1 MKKKIPNILSNQRQV
16 VSNFLDRNEGL
27 IIGDT
32 EDVLDIKNQYLIETY
47 KLLDIQKKI
56 EKLNLAYGT
65 VTADTGDGYDD
76 FHYYPFVEIK
86 KKGSGLNDILKKNNH
101 LPCGFFCIHDWAN
114 IDRRSFD
121 FYSSYH
127 QYTNK
132 KNLVK
137 SIKVTSGSISIFPLS
152 NNLKSNPFRS
162 LSYFDSRDLSLFSLG
177 KNKKL
182 VIEKLKK
189 FAEKSSFKFKLDGL
203 YKINEDK
210 KQKYNILKSVYF
222 TYPMAYY
229 SFLDFVKDLKKSGAK
244 VELVNPYYKPFE
256 DYEEEKLKAF
266 QKELNLI
273 KKQKNKKKGLG
284 DVIKCQVE
292 NGIYNV
298 YHTVIKSEA
307 DEYDSSSDQQIS
319 SAVLVI
325 NKEI

>member
-1 MKKKIPNILSNQRQV
+1 MN
-16 VSNFLDRNEGL
+16 
-27 IIGDT
+27 
-32 EDVLDIKNQYLIETY
+32 
-47 KLLDIQKKI
+47 
-56 EKLNLAYGT
+56 
-65 VTADTGDGYDD
+65 
-76 FHYYPFVEIK
+76 
-86 KKGSGLNDILKKNNH
+86 
-101 LPCGFFCIHDWAN
+101 
-114 IDRRSFD
+114 
-121 FYSSYH
+121 
-127 QYTNK
+127 
-132 KNLVK
+132 
-137 SIKVTSGSISIFPLS
+137 
-152 NNLKSNPFRS
+152 
-162 LSYFDSRDLSLFSLG
+162 LFSLG

-229 SFLDFVKDLKKSGAK
+229 SFLDFVKDLNKSGAK
-244 VELVNPYYKPFE
+244 VELVNPYYKAFE
-256 DYEEEKLKAF
+256 EYEEEKLKAF

>member
-1 MKKKIPNILSNQRQV
+1 ML
-16 VSNFLDRNEGL
+16 G
-27 IIGDT
+27 
-32 EDVLDIKNQYLIETY
+32 
-47 KLLDIQKKI
+47 
-56 EKLNLAYGT
+56 
-65 VTADTGDGYDD
+65 
-76 FHYYPFVEIK
+76 
-86 KKGSGLNDILKKNNH
+86 
-101 LPCGFFCIHDWAN
+101 
-114 IDRRSFD
+114 
-121 FYSSYH
+121 
-127 QYTNK
+127 
-132 KNLVK
+132 
-137 SIKVTSGSISIFPLS
+137 KV
-152 NNLKSNPFRS
+152 
-162 LSYFDSRDLSLFSLG
+162 DELSLQEESDI
-177 KNKKL
+177 
-182 VIEKLKK
+182 VIPFIHGENVKVI
-189 FAEKSSFKFKLDGL
+189 DGPFNGFDGTIE
-203 YKINEDK
+203 KINEDK

-256 DYEEEKLKAF
+256 EYEEEKLKAF

-298 YHTVIKSEA
+298 YHTVIRSEA

>member
-1 MKKKIPNILSNQRQV
+1 MKKKRLNVLANQRHV
-16 VSNFLDRNEGL
+16 VSNFLDRNDQL

-32 EDVLDIKNQYLIETY
+32 EEVLDIKNQYLIETY
-47 KLLDIQKKI
+47 KFTDLFHRIKN
-56 EKLNLAYGT
+56 LNFTHGS
-65 VTADTGDGYDD
+65 VSADTGDGYDD
-76 FHYYPFVEIK
+76 FHYYPFIEIK
-86 KKGSGLNDILKKNNH
+86 KKGSGLNDLYKKNNH

-114 IDRRSFD
+114 ISRRSFD

-132 KNLVK
+132 KYLVK

-152 NNLKSNPFRS
+152 NNLKNNPFQS
-162 LSYFDSRDLSLFSLG
+162 LSYFDSHDLNISSLG

-182 VIEKLKK
+182 VIGKIKK
-189 FAEKSSFKFKLDGL
+189 FAEKSLFKFKLNGL
-203 YKINEDK
+203 YNINEDK
-210 KQKYNILKSVYF
+210 KQKINILKSFHF

-244 VELVNPYYKPFE
+244 VEFKNPYYKSFE
-256 DYEEEKLKAF
+256 DYDEDKLKKF

-292 NGIYNV
+292 NGTYNV
-298 YHTVIKSEA
+298 YHTAIRSEA
-307 DEYDSSSDQQIS
+307 DEYDDNSDQQIS